1 MTGLVAEMVEA
12 APAPWLAS
20 VVSGYSRHRFRGF
33 SPGMHLG
40 LPSPNLTVVVSLDG
54 PLQVAAPGSHGLTS
68 FTALVAGVQTGPVGV
83 IHGGSQH
90 VVSFEVAPTGA
101 RSVFGVPARAL
112 AGDVVHLDEVLGPQV
127 SEVAEHIAASD
138 DPSQWGGV
146 LDRVFSRRDTRDLAT
161 EDVTGHAWRR
171 IVDSGGRLRIGDLA
185 EETGYSRRHLS
196 GRFVDEYG
204 VTPKLAA
211 RIARFER
218 SRDLL
223 RAAERARRVAGGR
236 RNAGLAEIAVRSGY
250 YDQAHLAR
258 EWNELAGCP
267 PTTWL
272 ATEVLPFVQ
281 DTTTATTSR

>member
-1 MTGLVAEMVEA
+1 MAEMVEV

-40 LPSPNLTVVVSLDG
+40 LPSPWLTVVVSLDG
-54 PLQVAAPGSHGLTS
+54 PLQVAVPGGHGLTS
-68 FTALVAGVQTGPVGV
+68 FTALVAGVQTGPVGL
-83 IHGGSQH
+83 IHEGSQH

-101 RSVFGVPARAL
+101 RSVFGVPARML
-112 AGDVVHLDEVLGPQV
+112 AGDVVALDEVIAPQV
-127 SEVAEHIAASD
+127 SEVAERLAASD
-138 DPSQWGGV
+138 DPAQWGEV
-146 LDRVFSRRDTRDLAT
+146 LDRVFSLRDTRDPAT
-161 EDVTGHAWRR
+161 QDVTRHAWRR

-196 GRFVDEYG
+196 ARFVDEYG

-218 SRDLL
+218 SRDML
-223 RAAERARRVAGGR
+223 RAAERAHRITGGGR
-236 RNAGLAEIAVRSGY
+236 CPGLAENAVRSGY

-281 DTTTATTSR
+281 DTTRATTQR